1 MRRLDIATGP
11 ARYLFFVSSRTT
23 LSHSFPV
30 LGITDGL
37 CYASFLSFWA
47 TLSVLDFFTPP
58 LLLCLNLLGKLAR
71 FLFSFPLPF
80 PCIYSIYALH
90 FHPVFHLLLYLY
102 FTHQSPHLYSYH
114 PHVVCS
120 TIHPA
125 LSLVSI
131 ATHPTVHYLHLAIL
145 WSISIKPLHSS
156 LYFGFIRVRY
166 DWDITQCY

>member
-23 LSHSFPV
+23 LSHSFPE
-30 LGITDGL
+30 LGITDGF

-47 TLSVLDFFTPP
+47 TLSVLDFFTAPP

-80 PCIYSIYALH
+80 PCIYSIYAFH

-102 FTHQSPHLYSYH
+102 STTNHHICTPTTHMLFVLPYILPCLWY
-114 PHVVCS
+114 
-120 TIHPA
+120 
-125 LSLVSI
+125 LSL
-131 ATHPTVHYLHLAIL
+131 PTQRYI
-145 WSISIKPLHSS
+145 ISASLFYGHSRSS
-156 LYFGFIRVRY
+156 LSIPHSTLGPLAFVTIGI
-166 DWDITQCY
+166 